1 MAARK
6 CSPTTRNSG
15 TALPRIGTRI
25 ATDLSINPK
34 RDRQMKNM
42 MYLFTGLAGL
52 AAVAGTALAPAANAQ
67 AASSA
72 SQFERPY
79 GFAPG
84 QESQPF
90 TAASR
95 DASNNRVI
103 INGLISGGTGLG
115 TGLYTGW
122 GQTEG
127 APGMLGSGTAI
138 GNQLNVVTNGN
149 NNTVII
155 DSTQINNGDQSV
167 VLNGELDLQ

>member
-1 MAARK
+1 
-6 CSPTTRNSG
+6 
-15 TALPRIGTRI
+15 
-25 ATDLSINPK
+25 
-34 RDRQMKNM
+34 MKHM
-42 MYLFTGLAGL
+42 TELLTGLAGL
-52 AAVAGTALAPAANAQ
+52 AAVTGLAFAPSATAQ

-84 QESQPF
+84 QESTPF

-95 DASNNRVI
+95 DVSNNRVI
-103 INGLISGGTGLG
+103 INGLINGGTGLG

-127 APGMLGSGTAI
+127 ASGMLGSGTAI
-138 GNQLNVVTNGN
+138 GNQLNVITNGN
-149 NNTVII
+149 YNTVII
-155 DSTQINNGDQSV
+155 DSTQINNGDQTV